1 MKKKKKTGTK
11 LMNRKSCA
19 IKVQERAL
27 ILKVWPLKLQVSGVA
42 GALLNLNAHC
52 TAMSFFF
59 DETGVH

>member
-1 MKKKKKTGTK
+1 
-11 LMNRKSCA
+11 MNRKSCA